1 MSGAP
6 SMQDS
11 DLLRYSR
18 QIMLPEFDVAGQER
32 LLASHVLIVG
42 IGGLGSPAAMY
53 LAASGIGRLT
63 LADDDVVDLSNLQ
76 RQIAHGEATVGRSK
90 VSSAAERIAALNSTV
105 AVCPV
110 ERRLE
115 GEPLRTAVDDADLVL
130 DATDNMATRVAINT
144 ACVATRTPLVSG
156 AAIRMEGQVAVFDP
170 RNAASPCYR
179 CLYDDVGD
187 EALNCAENGVVAPLV
202 GIVGTVQAM
211 EAVKLIAGVGEPL
224 VGHVLYLDAKRMEWR
239 KFRLP
244 RDPRCPTCG
253 VRG

>member
-1 MSGAP
+1 MRDA
-6 SMQDS
+6 

-53 LAASGIGRLT
+53 LAASGVGQLT
-63 LADDDVVDLSNLQ
+63 LADHDVVDLSNLQ

-90 VSSAAERIAALNSTV
+90 VLSAAERVSALNSNV

-115 GEPLRTAVDDADLVL
+115 GELLTTAVDDADLVL
-130 DATDNMATRVAINT
+130 DATDNMATRMAINE

-170 RNAASPCYR
+170 RTPESPCYR

-187 EALNCAENGVVAPLV
+187 EALNCAENGVIAPLV

-244 RDPRCPTCG
+244 RNPRCPTCG
-253 VRG
+253 TPD

>member
-1 MSGAP
+1 MN
-6 SMQDS
+6 DS
-11 DLLRYSR
+11 ELLRYSR

-32 LLASHVLIVG
+32 LLASHVLIAG

-53 LAASGIGRLT
+53 LAASGVGRLT

-76 RQIAHGEATVGRSK
+76 RQIAHGEATVGQSK
-90 VSSAAERIAALNSTV
+90 VASAAERVAALNS
-105 AVCPV
+105 AVEV
-110 ERRLE
+110 HSIAHRLE
-115 GEPLRTAVDDADLVL
+115 GELLTGAVAAADLVL
-130 DATDNMATRVAINT
+130 DATDNMATRVAIND

-170 RNAASPCYR
+170 RAAESPCYR

-224 VGHVLYLDAKRMEWR
+224 VGFVLYLDAKRMEWR

-244 RDPRCPTCG
+244 RNPRCPTCG
-253 VRG
+253 AGA